1 MESGWGPEVLAKH
14 MKGPVLQVQYRLSA
28 EEAAHFPAALQD
40 GLTAYSYV
48 LTELRVTP
56 ENVVLSGESAGA
68 HLVLAMIRYL
78 NGEEGKGA
86 LPLPRAGLL
95 WSPWVNLVPNQLT
108 LDEYPNAKTDYMLG
122 SILEWGA
129 ESLTPPGWDRGNP
142 YISPLGSEFKSS
154 VPLFIQTGTA
164 EVLYADH
171 VKFAKSMEEQGNEVE
186 LLEIKDAPHDTFG
199 AGIFL
204 GFIKEANDAAAQ
216 ATSFVDKA
224 RYSKV

>member
-14 MKGPVLQVQYRLSA
+14 MKGPVLQVQYRLSV
-28 EEAAHFPAALQD
+28 EEAAYFPAALQD

-48 LTELRVTP
+48 LTELGVAP
-56 ENVVLSGESAGA
+56 QNVVLSGESAGS

-78 NGEEGKGA
+78 SGEGKGA

-108 LDEYPNAKTDYMLG
+108 LDEHPSAKTDYMLG

-129 ESLTPPGWDRGNP
+129 ERFTPPGWDRGNP
-142 YISPLGSEFKSS
+142 YLSPLGNEFQSP

-171 VKFAKSMEEQGNEVE
+171 VSFAKSMEEKGNEVE

-216 ATSFVDKA
+216 ATRFVENTG
-224 RYSKV
+224 SGKV